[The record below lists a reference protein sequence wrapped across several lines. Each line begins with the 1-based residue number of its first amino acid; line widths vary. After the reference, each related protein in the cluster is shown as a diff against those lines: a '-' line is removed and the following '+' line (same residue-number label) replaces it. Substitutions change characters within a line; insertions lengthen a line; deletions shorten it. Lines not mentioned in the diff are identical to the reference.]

1 MSLCQ
6 REALNDMFD
15 LGSDYFCGYFS
26 NSEITD
32 IDSKYIGSVID
43 IDDMTRISRQ
53 LEQPWAVW
61 CIWLMDLQCW
71 YLLFCISAVQNII
84 EKNTQSIS
92 MSKILGYTNSEISR
106 YYIVSTLVVVAVCIL
121 ISMPIVYEGLVYIF
135 RWMLINSMSGWIP
148 IYLGKSIYVKMF
160 IMGVV
165 SYGVVALLEY
175 RRIQKIP
182 MDTALK
188 NVE

>member
-1 MSLCQ
+1 M
-6 REALNDMFD
+6 
-15 LGSDYFCGYFS
+15 
-26 NSEITD
+26 
-32 IDSKYIGSVID
+32 ID

-53 LEQPWAVW
+53 LEQSMGSMMYMVDGFAMLIFIVL
-61 CIWLMDLQCW
+61 I
-71 YLLFCISAVQNII
+71 YLLSKIII

-106 YYIVSTLVVVAVCIL
+106 LYIVSTLVVVVVCIL